1 MNFLNRDDTS
11 AIGLQWL
18 FKQAHSTRWNLNH
31 SDLAKL
37 LSVSEESIKAFE
49 SALALGMPIE
59 ISENTRTRLSM
70 LLSINKAI
78 HAISPY
84 GEENSFFTSPNN
96 GSLLKGISI
105 KEFLVQEATTQA
117 MDKVITWLKS
127 HS

>member
-1 MNFLNRDDTS
+1 MNFLNRGDTS

-18 FKQAHSTRWNLNH
+18 FKQAHSTRWNLNY

-49 SALALGMPIE
+49 SALALGMRIE
-59 ISENTRTRLSM
+59 VSENTRNRLSM

-78 HAISPY
+78 HGISPY

-96 GSLLKGISI
+96 GSFLKGISI